1 MGHEDYLYGSFFMLI
16 PDAIAAFE
24 AYLRF
29 EKRFSD
35 HTVIAYH
42 RDLEQFSLFVQKT
55 YEEGDVRQIQ
65 PFFVRTWLAQLK
77 DDNISPR
84 SINRKLSTLKSFFK
98 YLQRDGKVEV
108 SPVSNLSG
116 PKSGK
121 KLPSWVPSGQLE
133 VLADR
138 GMFEDGLDGETAWLL
153 IKVLYE
159 TGIRRSEI
167 IQLLENQID
176 THAASIRVLGKGK
189 KERIIPVQ
197 PILLKHI
204 KTYIHH
210 KREHGLM
217 GPHLLEREQSGTV
230 SPGWVY
236 QNVKKYLGMVT
247 TQEKR
252 GPHVLRHSFATQL
265 MNAGADLNAVKEL
278 LGHAS
283 LAATQVYTHN
293 SIEKLKKVHGQ
304 AHPKG

>member
-1 MGHEDYLYGSFFMLI
+1 MLI
-16 PDAIAAFE
+16 PDAIADFE

-35 HTVIAYH
+35 HTLIAYH
-42 RDLEQFSLFVQKT
+42 NDLEQFSLFVGKT
-55 YEEGDVRQIQ
+55 YEEEDVRNIQ
-65 PFFVRTWLAQLK
+65 PFYVRTWLAQLK
-77 DDNISPR
+77 DGNISPR

-98 YLQRDGKVEV
+98 YLQRDGKVEA
-108 SPVSNLSG
+108 SPVSTLSG

-121 KLPSWVPSGQLE
+121 KLPSWVPAGQLD
-133 VLADR
+133 VLTDR
-138 GMFEDGLDGETAWLL
+138 SVFEEGPDGETAWLL
-153 IKVLYE
+153 IQILYE
-159 TGIRRSEI
+159 TGIRRSEL
-167 IQLLENQID
+167 IQLRENQID
-176 THAASIRVLGKGK
+176 THAAAIRVLGKGK

-197 PILLKHI
+197 PNLLKHI
-204 KTYIHH
+204 KAYINH
-210 KREHGLM
+210 KRDQGLT
-217 GPHLLEREQSGTV
+217 GPHLLERVEGRTV

-236 QNVKKYLGMVT
+236 QTVKKYLGMVT

-265 MNAGADLNAVKEL
+265 TNAGADLNAVKEL